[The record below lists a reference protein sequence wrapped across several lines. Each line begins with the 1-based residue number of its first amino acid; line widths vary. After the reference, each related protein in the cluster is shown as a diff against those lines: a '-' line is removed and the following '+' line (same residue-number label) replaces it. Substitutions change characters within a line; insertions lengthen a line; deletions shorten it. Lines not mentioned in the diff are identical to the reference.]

1 MWRRD
6 YYHTVTLPHNKVT
19 LEKTASSAARF
30 SNQFSSHKVAEE
42 KTTTFYQSWRI
53 ISQLEPIK
61 STHKR
66 VLIDWL
72 NQPEATCVKSF
83 PFIPQTRCHIQFW
96 NHYALFIAADGRR
109 WGPGGGSNTRSA
121 IKSHL
126 LFAHI
131 LTVIMPLH
139 DFPTEPDGWE
149 KQKGNKSKMIKK
161 QRKLKTRITHGS
173 ESETQYWSGW
183 YWRLCTVLVMPCLSL
198 GWFFFVSFR
207 SNACQRRRSSSAH
220 QSDDGDRSPNNG
232 QVWWLNCIACPSG
245 DRGMPGRCYRAC
257 RCPALLWPL
266 MMKRMSQS
274 RAGID
279 L

>member
-1 MWRRD
+1 MGPRWRQQHSIR
-6 YYHTVTLPHNKVT
+6 YKI
-19 LEKTASSAARF
+19 A
-30 SNQFSSHKVAEE
+30 
-42 KTTTFYQSWRI
+42 
-53 ISQLEPIK
+53 
-61 STHKR
+61 
-66 VLIDWL
+66 
-72 NQPEATCVKSF
+72 
-83 PFIPQTRCHIQFW
+83 PFIC
-96 NHYALFIAADGRR
+96 
-109 WGPGGGSNTRSA
+109 
-121 IKSHL
+121 
-126 LFAHI
+126 AHI
-131 LTVIMPLH
+131 NSNYAVTWFSDRTGRLIPI
-139 DFPTEPDGWE
+139 EPRWE

-245 DRGMPGRCYRAC
+245 DRSMPGRCYRAF